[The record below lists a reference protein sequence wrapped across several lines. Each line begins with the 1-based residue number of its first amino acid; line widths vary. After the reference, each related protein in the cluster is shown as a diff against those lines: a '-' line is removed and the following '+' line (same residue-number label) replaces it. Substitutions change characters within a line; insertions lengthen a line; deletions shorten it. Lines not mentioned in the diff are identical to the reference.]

1 MTAEAPTTSEQLVA
15 KLATASAGRGRRLL
29 VNVALYVVCMIGAL
43 AVASVIIVVA
53 TDADPFDVFHA
64 MYEGSLSRPSAIGLT
79 IDQAMPIL
87 ITALGGVIASRAAMI
102 NIGLEGQ
109 LIVGGALGAYVAL
122 KLGLPVAANLPL
134 TLLASAVGGALWAGI
149 ASLLRFW
156 RNVDVVISTLLLNFV
171 AAEVLSFALNKKY
184 LLQETRQN
192 VQLLPQSDRLPSA
205 YQLTRLG
212 SPPGFS
218 ISTGIFIALVLAGI
232 VTFALARTRWGFRL
246 KMLGMNPN
254 AARAAGVSMAAVGG
268 GALVLSGALAGL
280 AGGVVFTGTSFRIQP
295 GFSNNIGGDGLLVAL
310 IARRNVA
317 ATVPVA
323 FFFGA
328 MRAGGG
334 FLAATGV
341 PRYLVDVVQPL
352 LVLAALLPPAILFVW
367 DRRKALR
374 LAREEAAANGRP
386 ALGAAA

>member
-15 KLATASAGRGRRLL
+15 KLATASAGRGRRVL

-43 AVASVIIVVA
+43 AIASVIIVVA